1 MAIDF
6 PSSPT
11 LNQQFTSGG
20 TTWIWNGTSWNLY
33 LGGNI
38 VTTAS
43 LSSTLASYAPINS
56 PTFSGTANFVN
67 KPTIPGYQDDI
78 PYQSSAPTSPVS
90 GDYYVNSTQNLMY
103 VYIDSTTGWQSI
115 GSVFVAEDDQNIIAN
130 RMFG

>member
-6 PSSPT
+6 PASPA

-38 VTTAS
+38 VTTAT
-43 LSSTLASYAPINS
+43 LSSTLTSYAPVNS
-56 PTFSGTANFVN
+56 PTFSGRAAFVN

-78 PYQSSAPTSPVS
+78 PYQSSDPSSPSV
-90 GDYYVNSTQNLMY
+90 GDYYVNSTTNILY
-103 VYIDSTTGWQSI
+103 VYTGAVLGWVSLGSTPDS
-115 GSVFVAEDDQNIIAN
+115 DQAILAN